1 MSEKRRSAPP
11 QRTPQKAQH
20 KPVRKKKKFNPI
32 KTFFKIVFS
41 IVLIFLILAGGAAFA
56 YYKVTG
62 EMPFAPKEDVVTNAS
77 DMNLLD
83 AIVGRNIKLNV
94 AVFGVDADGTRT
106 DVIFVVHYDSA
117 KESLSLVSMPRDTRV
132 SPCAK
137 VQANWDSAG
146 RSYPSVMKLNA
157 VHSYSP
163 KDTACENTVLQLE
176 DMLGISIDHYVKIDF
191 EAFRAIVDAV
201 GGVEVDVPQDMYW
214 DMSDTGDIKIDL
226 KKGLQHLDGEQAE
239 QLVRFRRYAEGDVG
253 RIQVQQLFLKALA
266 EKVLS
271 TESILKNL
279 PEYIEVMY
287 KYVETDLRLTDALK
301 YANYITKL
309 DMNKISMETLPGVGQ
324 YVGNVSYFI
333 HDAAET
339 TEMVDRV
346 FYNVEPITYTDDTT
360 QNTAAAKDSKSL
372 TIEIANGGII
382 NGLAGQYT
390 QKLAAEGYQMA
401 SATTYTGEQ
410 VNYTRIQVKESGIG
424 SDLVQY
430 FSNAKIEVAPAE
442 LKNADIRIILGLDE
456 K

>member
-11 QRTPQKAQH
+11 QRAPQ
-20 KPVRKKKKFNPI
+20 KPVRKKKKFHPI
-32 KTFFKIVFS
+32 RTFFKIVFS
-41 IVLIFLILAGGAAFA
+41 IVLIFVILAGGAAFA

-62 EMPFAPKEDVVTNAS
+62 EPPFAEKKDIVTNAS

-83 AIVGRNIKLNV
+83 AIVGRNIKMNV

-117 KESLSLVSMPRDTRV
+117 RESLSLVSMPRDTRV
-132 SPCAK
+132 SPCQK
-137 VQANWDSAG
+137 VQANWDAAG
-146 RSYPSVMKLNA
+146 KSYPNVMKLNA
-157 VHSYSP
+157 IHSYSP

-176 DMLGISIDHYVKIDF
+176 DMLGISIDHYVKVNF
-191 EAFRAIVDAV
+191 EAFRSIVDAV

-214 DMSDTGDIKIDL
+214 DMSDTGDIKINL
-226 KKGLQHLDGEQAE
+226 KKGLQHLDGEKAE
-239 QLVRFRRYAEGDVG
+239 QLVRFRRYAEGDVA

-271 TESILKNL
+271 TESIVKNL

-301 YANYITKL
+301 YANYITKI
-309 DMNKISMETLPGVGQ
+309 DMDKISMETLPGVGQ

-339 TEMVDRV
+339 VEMVDRV
-346 FYNVEPITYTDDTT
+346 FYNVEPITD
-360 QNTAAAKDSKSL
+360 NTADISGTSSASQDSKGYL
-372 TIEIANGGII
+372 IEISNGGIT
-382 NGLAGQYT
+382 NGLAGRYT
-390 QKLAAEGYQMA
+390 EKLAAEGYQMA
-401 SATTYTGEQ
+401 SATTYAGEQ
-410 VNYTRIQVKESGIG
+410 VSYTRIQVKESGIG
-424 SDLVQY
+424 NDLVQY
-430 FSNAKIEVAPAE
+430 FSNAKIEVAPNE